1 MAAEPNA
8 PWSRWDAPGFQY
20 VSQNTAPPN
29 RQFDTVQYTITNSS
43 FGNNGINNNNNNIRY
58 YDDGRLVDSR
68 PNANDPAFIDCV
80 YQSVNGGAQIVQQCY
95 KDFGC
100 CDHRCCEGSSWAEKY
115 GWAVALI
122 VIFCIL
128 VIIAF
133 LIWLFVWL
141 INRSRDKKQ
150 RRELLESP
158 QGMSPAQSQVNIGGN
173 GSYNGGPYN
182 NGPYNSGPPPPSSM
196 GGPPPSNQGMP
207 GPYYQPYGSKP
218 YQY

>member
-20 VSQNTAPPN
+20 VSHNTQPPN
-29 RQFDTVQYTITNSS
+29 RQFDTGQYTITNTSL
-43 FGNNGINNNNNNIRY
+43 GNNGNNNNNIRY

-100 CDHRCCEGSSWAEKY
+100 CDRRCCEGSSC
-115 GWAVALI
+115 GL
-122 VIFCIL
+122 
-128 VIIAF
+128 
-133 LIWLFVWL
+133 
-141 INRSRDKKQ
+141 
-150 RRELLESP
+150 
-158 QGMSPAQSQVNIGGN
+158 
-173 GSYNGGPYN
+173 
-182 NGPYNSGPPPPSSM
+182 PPPSSM
-196 GGPPPSNQGMP
+196 GGPPPPNQGMP